1 MTDERLQ
8 QACANIAA
16 MSEDDFYAACV
27 AAGITYH
34 PASPAYHMA
43 LIEGGRR

>member
-8 QACANIAA
+8 QACANVAA

-27 AAGITYH
+27 AAGITYQGSAWH
-34 PASPAYHMA
+34 AEQIRS
-43 LIEGGRR
+43 GKR